1 MTYDDTV
8 YSNDTFTAL
17 YMAKTYS
24 TAIRQDKMDSIRY

>member
-1 MTYDDTV
+1 MPQDDTV

-24 TAIRQDKMDSIRY
+24 AAIRQDKMTSG